1 MDWNRTHDWIVERRH
16 EHEIVLAVIFSA
28 APPSIEELKLVRNL
42 LPEFS
47 SEPPGQVRQRIRD
60 GRLDLGVLSALDA
73 RAIITRAA
81 ALGLRVDST
90 VSTRTAY
97 VFEDRTAAAVLV
109 VEHDDQA
116 AQLASEMIA
125 AGVPVRDVEVD

>member
-1 MDWNRTHDWIVERRH
+1 MNWNRTHDWIVERRYQ
-16 EHEIVLAVIFSA
+16 HEIALVVIFNA
-28 APPSIEELKLVRNL
+28 APPSIEELKLVRSL

-47 SEPPGQVRQRIRD
+47 NEPPGHLRQRIRD
-60 GRLDLGVLSALDA
+60 GRLDIGVLSALAA

-90 VSTRTAY
+90 ASTRTSY

-109 VEHDDQA
+109 VEDDGHA

-125 AGVPVRDVEVD
+125 AGVPVREVEVD